1 MTRLRTL
8 LLSLVAL
15 CALGGTAQAQ
25 MPLRIYVD
33 AAPLFNLSHAKT
45 IQDVSENKVFVG
57 YRLGAGLD
65 VNVGKMMY
73 IGTGLTFAMKGNQ
86 YTFLSPKGEG
96 DIKVYSHYMQI
107 PVNVGVRLN
116 LTPTIGASVE
126 AGPYFA
132 YALGATVS
140 QGKILDDIQK
150 TYNVYK
156 DGILG
161 MDGAKLK
168 RYDIGLG
175 AKAKVTFGSW
185 YGMVGAD
192 MGFVDELKLD
202 EKNDPKL
209 EKLGQKAMR
218 NTSFYLGA
226 GFTF

>member
-33 AAPLFNLSHAKT
+33 AAPLFNLSQAKT
-45 IQDVSENKVFVG
+45 LQDVSENKLFVG
-57 YRLGAGLD
+57 YRLGAGVD

-73 IGTGLTFAMKGNQ
+73 IGSGLTFAMKGNQ
-86 YTFLSPKGEG
+86 YSFLSEE
-96 DIKVYSHYMQI
+96 IKVYSHYMQI

-116 LTPTIGASVE
+116 VTPRIGCSIE

-192 MGFVDELKLD
+192 MGFVDELKLN

>member
-33 AAPLFNLSHAKT
+33 AAPLFNLSQAKT
-45 IQDVSENKVFVG
+45 IQDISENKVFVG

-73 IGTGLTFAMKGNQ
+73 VGTGLSLAMKGNQ
-86 YTFLSPKGEG
+86 YTVLDLMGKSGEV
-96 DIKVYSHYMQI
+96 KVYSHYMQI

-116 LTPTIGASVE
+116 LTPTIGCSIE

-140 QGKILDDIQK
+140 KGKPLSEIKD

-161 MDGAKLK
+161 MDDAKLK

-175 AKAKVTFGSW
+175 AKAKVTFGS
-185 YGMVGAD
+185 
-192 MGFVDELKLD
+192 
-202 EKNDPKL
+202 
-209 EKLGQKAMR
+209 
-218 NTSFYLGA
+218 
-226 GFTF
+226 

>member
-45 IQDVSENKVFVG
+45 LQDVSENKLFVG
-57 YRLGAGLD
+57 YRLGAGVD

-73 IGTGLTFAMKGNQ
+73 IGSGLTFAMRGNQ
-86 YTFLSPKGEG
+86 YSFLSEE
-96 DIKVYSHYMQI
+96 IKVYSHYMQI

-116 LTPTIGASVE
+116 VTPRIGCSIE

-185 YGMVGAD
+185 YGMLGAD
-192 MGFVDELKLD
+192 LGFVDELKL

-209 EKLGQKAMR
+209 EKFGQKAMR

>member
-1 MTRLRTL
+1 
-8 LLSLVAL
+8 
-15 CALGGTAQAQ
+15 
-25 MPLRIYVD
+25 
-33 AAPLFNLSHAKT
+33 
-45 IQDVSENKVFVG
+45 
-57 YRLGAGLD
+57 
-65 VNVGKMMY
+65 
-73 IGTGLTFAMKGNQ
+73 MKGNQ
-86 YTFLSPKGEG
+86 YTVLDLMGKSG
-96 DIKVYSHYMQI
+96 DVKVYSHYMQI
-107 PVNVGVRLN
+107 PINVGVRLN
-116 LTPTIGASVE
+116 VTPRIGCSIE

-140 QGKILDDIQK
+140 KGKPLSEIKD

-156 DGILG
+156 EGILG
-161 MDGAKLK
+161 MDDAKLK

-185 YGMVGAD
+185 YGMLGAD
-192 MGFVDELKLD
+192 LGFVDELKL

>member
-45 IQDVSENKVFVG
+45 LQDVSENKVFVG
-57 YRLGAGLD
+57 YRLGAGVD

-73 IGTGLTFAMKGNQ
+73 IGSGLTFAMKGNQ
-86 YTFLSPKGEG
+86 YSFLSEE
-96 DIKVYSHYMQI
+96 IKIYSHYMQI

-116 LTPTIGASVE
+116 VTPRIGCSIE

-185 YGMVGAD
+185 YGMLGAD
-192 MGFVDELKLD
+192 LGFVDELKL

-209 EKLGQKAMR
+209 EKFGQKAMR

>member
-25 MPLRIYVD
+25 MPLRIYVG
-33 AAPLFNLSHAKT
+33 AAPLFNLSQAKT
-45 IQDVSENKVFVG
+45 IQDISENKVFVG

-73 IGTGLTFAMKGNQ
+73 VGTGLSLAMKGNQ
-86 YTFLSPKGEG
+86 YTVLDLMGKSG
-96 DIKVYSHYMQI
+96 DVKVYSHYMQI
-107 PVNVGVRLN
+107 PIYVGVRLN
-116 LTPTIGASVE
+116 VTPRIGCSIE

-140 QGKILDDIQK
+140 KGKPLSEIKD

-161 MDGAKLK
+161 MDDAKLK

-185 YGMVGAD
+185 YGMLGAD
-192 MGFVDELKLD
+192 LGFVDELKL

>member
-45 IQDVSENKVFVG
+45 FEDVSENKVFVG
-57 YRLGAGLD
+57 YRLGAGVD
-65 VNVGKMMY
+65 INVSKMMY
-73 IGTGLTFAMKGNQ
+73 IGSGLSLAMKGNQ

-161 MDGAKLK
+161 MDDAKLK

-185 YGMVGAD
+185 YGMIGAD
-192 MGFVDELKLD
+192 MGFIDELKI

-209 EKLGQKAMR
+209 EKFGQKAMR

>member
-33 AAPLFNLSHAKT
+33 AAPLFNLSQAKT

-73 IGTGLTFAMKGNQ
+73 VGTGLSLAMKGNQ
-86 YTFLSPKGEG
+86 YTVMGKSG

-116 LTPTIGASVE
+116 VTPRIGCSIE

-140 QGKILDDIQK
+140 QGKILDEIQK

-156 DGILG
+156 DGILK
-161 MDGAKLK
+161 MDSAKLK

-185 YGMVGAD
+185 YGMAGAD
-192 MGFVDELKLD
+192 LGFVNELKL

>member
-45 IQDVSENKVFVG
+45 LQDVSENKLFVG
-57 YRLGAGLD
+57 YRLGAGVD

-73 IGTGLTFAMKGNQ
+73 IGSGLTFAMKGNQ
-86 YTFLSPKGEG
+86 YSFLSEE
-96 DIKVYSHYMQI
+96 IKIYSHYMQI

-116 LTPTIGASVE
+116 VTPRIGCSIE

-140 QGKILDDIQK
+140 QGKILDNIQK
-150 TYNVYK
+150 TYNDYK

-185 YGMVGAD
+185 YGMLGAD
-192 MGFVDELKLD
+192 MGFVDELKL

-209 EKLGQKAMR
+209 EKFGQKAMR

>member
-15 CALGGTAQAQ
+15 CALGSTAQAQ

-33 AAPLFNLSHAKT
+33 AAPLFNLSQAKT
-45 IQDVSENKVFVG
+45 LQDVSENKLFVG
-57 YRLGAGLD
+57 YRLGAGVD

-73 IGTGLTFAMKGNQ
+73 IGSGLTFAMKGNQ
-86 YTFLSPKGEG
+86 YSFLSEE
-96 DIKVYSHYMQI
+96 IKVYSHYMQI

-116 LTPTIGASVE
+116 VTPRIGCSIE

-185 YGMVGAD
+185 YGMLGAD
-192 MGFVDELKLD
+192 LGFVDELKL

-209 EKLGQKAMR
+209 EKFGQKAMR

>member
-33 AAPLFNLSHAKT
+33 AAPLFNLSQAKT
-45 IQDVSENKVFVG
+45 IQDISENKVFVS

-73 IGTGLTFAMKGNQ
+73 VGTGLSLAMKGNQ
-86 YTFLSPKGEG
+86 YTVLDLMGKSG
-96 DIKVYSHYMQI
+96 DVKVYSHYMQI
-107 PVNVGVRLN
+107 PINVGVRLN
-116 LTPTIGASVE
+116 VTPRIGCSIE

-140 QGKILDDIQK
+140 KGKPLSDIK
-150 TYNVYK
+150 DTYNVYK

-192 MGFVDELKLD
+192 MGFVDELKL

-209 EKLGQKAMR
+209 EKFGQKAMR

>member
-45 IQDVSENKVFVG
+45 LQDVSENKLFVG
-57 YRLGAGLD
+57 YRLGAGVD

-73 IGTGLTFAMKGNQ
+73 IGSGLTFAMKGNQ
-86 YTFLSPKGEG
+86 YSFLSEE
-96 DIKVYSHYMQI
+96 IKVYSHYMQI

-116 LTPTIGASVE
+116 VTPRIGCSIE

-192 MGFVDELKLD
+192 MGFVDELKL

-209 EKLGQKAMR
+209 EKFGQKAMR

>member
-15 CALGGTAQAQ
+15 CALGSTAQAQ

-33 AAPLFNLSHAKT
+33 AAPLFNLSQAKT
-45 IQDVSENKVFVG
+45 LQDVSENKVFVG

-73 IGTGLTFAMKGNQ
+73 VGTGLSLAMKGNQ
-86 YTFLSPKGEG
+86 YTVLDLMGKSG

-107 PVNVGVRLN
+107 PINVGVRLN
-116 LTPTIGASVE
+116 VTPRIGCSIE

-161 MDGAKLK
+161 MDSAKLK

-185 YGMVGAD
+185 YGMLGAD
-192 MGFVDELKLD
+192 LGFVDELKL

>member
-45 IQDVSENKVFVG
+45 LQDVSENKLFVG
-57 YRLGAGLD
+57 YRLGAGVD

-73 IGTGLTFAMKGNQ
+73 IGSGLTFAMKGNQ
-86 YTFLSPKGEG
+86 YSFLSEE
-96 DIKVYSHYMQI
+96 IKVYSHYMQI

-116 LTPTIGASVE
+116 VTPRIGCSIE

-185 YGMVGAD
+185 YGMLGAD
-192 MGFVDELKLD
+192 LGFVDELKL

>member
-33 AAPLFNLSHAKT
+33 AAPLFNLSQAKT
-45 IQDVSENKVFVG
+45 IQDISENKVFVG

-73 IGTGLTFAMKGNQ
+73 IGTGLSLAMKGNQ
-86 YTFLSPKGEG
+86 YTVLDLMGKSG
-96 DIKVYSHYMQI
+96 DVKIYSHYMQI
-107 PVNVGVRLN
+107 PINVGVRLN
-116 LTPTIGASVE
+116 VTPRIGCSIE

-140 QGKILDDIQK
+140 QGKLLDEIKD

-161 MDGAKLK
+161 MDSAKLK

-185 YGMVGAD
+185 YGMLGAD
-192 MGFVDELKLD
+192 LGFVDELKL

>member
-45 IQDVSENKVFVG
+45 LQDVSENKLFVG
-57 YRLGAGLD
+57 YRLGAGVD

-73 IGTGLTFAMKGNQ
+73 IGSGLTFAMKGNQ
-86 YTFLSPKGEG
+86 YSFLSEE
-96 DIKVYSHYMQI
+96 IKVYSHYMQI

-140 QGKILDDIQK
+140 QGKVLDDIQK

-185 YGMVGAD
+185 YGMLGAD

>member
-1 MTRLRTL
+1 
-8 LLSLVAL
+8 
-15 CALGGTAQAQ
+15 
-25 MPLRIYVD
+25 
-33 AAPLFNLSHAKT
+33 
-45 IQDVSENKVFVG
+45 
-57 YRLGAGLD
+57 
-65 VNVGKMMY
+65 MMY
-73 IGTGLTFAMKGNQ
+73 IGTGLSLAMKGNQ
-86 YTFLSPKGEG
+86 YTVLDLMGKSG
-96 DIKVYSHYMQI
+96 DVKIYSHYMQI
-107 PVNVGVRLN
+107 PINVGVRLN
-116 LTPTIGASVE
+116 VTPRIGCSIE

-140 QGKILDDIQK
+140 QGKLLDEIKD

-161 MDGAKLK
+161 MDSAKLK

-185 YGMVGAD
+185 YGMLGAD
-192 MGFVDELKLD
+192 LGFVDELKL

>member
-45 IQDVSENKVFVG
+45 LQDVSENKVFVG
-57 YRLGAGLD
+57 YRLGAGVD

-73 IGTGLTFAMKGNQ
+73 IGSGLTFAMKGNQ
-86 YTFLSPKGEG
+86 YSFLSEE
-96 DIKVYSHYMQI
+96 IKVYSHYMQI

-116 LTPTIGASVE
+116 VTPRIGCSIE

-185 YGMVGAD
+185 YGMLGAD
-192 MGFVDELKLD
+192 LGFVDELKL

-209 EKLGQKAMR
+209 EKFGQKAMH

>member
-45 IQDVSENKVFVG
+45 LQDVSENKLFVG
-57 YRLGAGLD
+57 YRLGAGVD

-73 IGTGLTFAMKGNQ
+73 IGSGLTFAMKGNQ
-86 YTFLSPKGEG
+86 YSFLSEE
-96 DIKVYSHYMQI
+96 IKVYSHYMQI

-192 MGFVDELKLD
+192 MGFVDELKL

-209 EKLGQKAMR
+209 EKFGQKAMR

>member
-33 AAPLFNLSHAKT
+33 AAPLFNLSQAKT
-45 IQDVSENKVFVG
+45 LQDVSENKLFVG
-57 YRLGAGLD
+57 YRLGAGVD

-73 IGTGLTFAMKGNQ
+73 IGSGLTFAMKGNQ
-86 YTFLSPKGEG
+86 YTFLSEE
-96 DIKVYSHYMQI
+96 IKVYSHYMQI

-192 MGFVDELKLD
+192 MGFVDELKL

-209 EKLGQKAMR
+209 EKFGQKAMR

>member
-33 AAPLFNLSHAKT
+33 AAPLFNLSQAKT
-45 IQDVSENKVFVG
+45 LQDVSENKVFVG

-73 IGTGLTFAMKGNQ
+73 VGTGLSLAMKGNQ
-86 YTFLSPKGEG
+86 YTVLDLMGKSGEV
-96 DIKVYSHYMQI
+96 KVYSHYMQI

-116 LTPTIGASVE
+116 LTPTIGCSIE

-140 QGKILDDIQK
+140 KGKPLSEIKD

-156 DGILG
+156 EGILG
-161 MDGAKLK
+161 MDDAKLK

-185 YGMVGAD
+185 YGMLGAD
-192 MGFVDELKLD
+192 LGFVDELKL

>member
-45 IQDVSENKVFVG
+45 LQDVSENKLFVG
-57 YRLGAGLD
+57 YRLGAGVD

-73 IGTGLTFAMKGNQ
+73 IGSGLTFAMKGNQ
-86 YTFLSPKGEG
+86 YSFLSEE
-96 DIKVYSHYMQI
+96 IKVYSHYMQI

-116 LTPTIGASVE
+116 VTPRIGCSIE

-185 YGMVGAD
+185 YGMLGAD
-192 MGFVDELKLD
+192 LGFVDELKL

-209 EKLGQKAMR
+209 EKFGQKAMR